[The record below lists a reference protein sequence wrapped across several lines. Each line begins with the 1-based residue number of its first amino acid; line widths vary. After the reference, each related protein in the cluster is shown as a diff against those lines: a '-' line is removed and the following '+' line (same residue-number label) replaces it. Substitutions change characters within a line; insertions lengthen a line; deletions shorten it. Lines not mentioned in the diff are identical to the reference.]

1 MSQKETI
8 TRKIERLRGQV
19 EWFYG
24 EDFALDEATVKYGQ
38 VVKLAKEIEGDLEV
52 MKNEVI
58 MINQDFTS

>member
-8 TRKIERLRGQV
+8 SKKIERLRGEV

-24 EDFALDEATVKYGQ
+24 DDFALDEATAKYSQ

-58 MINQDFTS
+58 TINQDFTS